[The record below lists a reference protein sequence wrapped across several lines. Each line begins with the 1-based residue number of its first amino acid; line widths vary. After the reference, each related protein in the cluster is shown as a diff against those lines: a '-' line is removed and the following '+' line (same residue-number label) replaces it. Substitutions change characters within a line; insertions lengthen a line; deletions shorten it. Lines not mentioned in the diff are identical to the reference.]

1 MGAIEIVIIVA
12 AAAIVAGVAIS
23 AIVAKKRGKGG
34 CSGCA
39 GCPYAGKCSGSGS
52 GNGERTTCRTSPESG
67 KGEAVAALS
76 EKGVKESEQP
86 KRSHKTV
93 LPKGAIR
100 N

>member
-12 AAAIVAGVAIS
+12 AAAIVTGVTIS

-39 GCPYAGKCSGSGS
+39 SCPYAGKCSGSGA
-52 GNGERTTCRTSPESG
+52 GNGERTTHRTSPESG

>member
-12 AAAIVAGVAIS
+12 AAAIVTGVAIS

-52 GNGERTTCRTSPESG
+52 GNGERTTYRTSPESG

>member
-12 AAAIVAGVAIS
+12 AAAIVTGVTIS

-39 GCPYAGKCSGSGS
+39 GCPYAGKCSGSGV

-67 KGEAVAALS
+67 KGGAVAALS